1 FVSYEL
7 EPGEVRFEISHPDY
21 EPGVCSVQI
30 EKPAPAPKSPAAPGG
45 GKPAAAAP
53 ATTGTFGTTA
63 PIAATPP
70 GAAPPN
76 TRTPAATA
84 PVTPLAPPLVPL
96 RCELTAKPRTGSVR
110 GTVESEAGKA
120 VAGARV
126 ELIGPASQSLTTDA
140 QGLFAVV
147 SLTVGSYAARV
158 EADGYLI
165 RLVSFEVEPAKVAT
179 PQVTLLAKPKQAQV
193 ELTKQE
199 VRIRKQIFF
208 KSNSAEISEKSNA
221 LLSEIADVLL
231 RNPQVKLVEIQ
242 GHTDSKGNPDLN
254 QQLSQQRADA
264 VRTWL
269 VGAGIEA
276 GRLISKGYGDT
287 RPLVPNLTDWHRAQ
301 NRRVQFIIKEQ
312 Q

>member
-1 FVSYEL
+1 
-7 EPGEVRFEISHPDY
+7 
-21 EPGVCSVQI
+21 
-30 EKPAPAPKSPAAPGG
+30 
-45 GKPAAAAP
+45 
-53 ATTGTFGTTA
+53 
-63 PIAATPP
+63 
-70 GAAPPN
+70 
-76 TRTPAATA
+76 
-84 PVTPLAPPLVPL
+84 VPL

-110 GTVESEAGKA
+110 GTVDTEAGKS
-120 VAGARV
+120 VGGAHID
-126 ELIGPASQSLTTDA
+126 LIGPSNQSLTTDA
-140 QGLFAVV
+140 QGQFVVV
-147 SLTVGSYAARV
+147 SLAVGSYTARV

-165 RLVSFEVEPAKVAT
+165 RLVSFDVEPGKIAT

-208 KSNSAEISEKSNA
+208 KTNSAEISEKSNA

-242 GHTDSKGNPDLN
+242 GHTDSKGSPDTN
-254 QQLSQQRADA
+254 QQLSQNRADA

-269 VGAGIEA
+269 IGAGVEA
-276 GRLISKGYGDT
+276 GRLSSKGYGDT